1 MLKKVSLLWEKNKQ
15 TLKKELKDD
24 LWKMINDGMAS
35 ASKLDY
41 KWLIKAI
48 IKHILNK
55 DDEATFSF
63 EDKEIAEIDN
73 GCYQGTLLFLFHT
86 TSYQPS
92 ANEYLITKVEYGSCS
107 GCDALQSAVSFTEFN
122 RVIDSLMSICLH
134 ICQNIKKP
142 YRGGWML
149 EKWDEE
155 MSYDYD

>member
-15 TLKKELKDD
+15 TLKKELRNY
-24 LWKMINDGMAS
+24 LLEMINDGMVS

-41 KWLIKAI
+41 KWLVKAI

-55 DDEATFSF
+55 DDEATFIF
-63 EDKEIAEIDN
+63 ADEEITEIDN

-107 GCDALQSAVSFTEFN
+107 GCDALQSAVSLTEFN
-122 RVIDSLMSICLH
+122 RIIDSLMSICLH

-142 YRGGWML
+142 YRGGYML

-155 MSYDYD
+155 TSYDYY